1 MQEASWGRGLIP
13 VCWGKEDR
21 VLRKP
26 SDSAPTRKTGVG
38 KYPIPGLCPH
48 KVGHSMKL
56 HCIVLSGGQK
66 GFPGLPLFAS
76 PKYGFGKESPRI
88 KRALSMGAT
97 PLTGKRS

>member
-1 MQEASWGRGLIP
+1 MQEASSGRGLVP

-56 HCIVLSGGQK
+56 HCIVLSGGADRVPRPALVCLPKIWLWK
-66 GFPGLPLFAS
+66 GVSKDQEGPLHGC
-76 PKYGFGKESPRI
+76 P
-88 KRALSMGAT
+88 T
-97 PLTGKRS
+97 LTGKRS